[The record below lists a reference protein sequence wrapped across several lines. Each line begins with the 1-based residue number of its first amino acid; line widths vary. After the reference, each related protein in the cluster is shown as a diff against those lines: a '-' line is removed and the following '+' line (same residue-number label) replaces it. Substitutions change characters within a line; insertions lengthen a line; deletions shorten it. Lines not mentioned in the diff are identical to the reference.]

1 MSVQFVKRSAG
12 DNERSEDSR
21 HKPRSE
27 ADSRVCAVSFGPSYR
42 YFEVDFP
49 VGLRENQETS
59 ESDFKNLS
67 HKYKYRATDISQTC
81 IKSDTA
87 VLTVTLYNHESQ

>member
-1 MSVQFVKRSAG
+1 VSGARGIYRRLRVVEHGCCGRGANLVSVQFVKRSAG

-67 HKYKYRATDISQTC
+67 HK
-81 IKSDTA
+81 
-87 VLTVTLYNHESQ
+87 